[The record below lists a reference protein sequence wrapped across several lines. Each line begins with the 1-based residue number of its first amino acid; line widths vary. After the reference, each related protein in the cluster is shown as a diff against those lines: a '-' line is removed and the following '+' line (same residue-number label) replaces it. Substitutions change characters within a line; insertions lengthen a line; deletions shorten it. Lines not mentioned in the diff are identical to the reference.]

1 MKMEGVTVWAITI
14 ICFLVAEAV
23 KATGKINEWIPII
36 CGALGGALGVVAM
49 HVIPD
54 YPATDI
60 LNAIGIGILS
70 GFAAT
75 GVHQGY
81 HQLTGKHEE

>member
-1 MKMEGVTVWAITI
+1 MEGVTVWAITV

-23 KATGKINEWIPII
+23 KATGRINEWIPII

-60 LNAIGIGILS
+60 LNAIAIGILS

>member
-1 MKMEGVTVWAITI
+1 MEGVTVWAITV

-49 HVIPD
+49 RVIPD

-60 LNAIGIGILS
+60 LNAIAIGILS

>member
-1 MKMEGVTVWAITI
+1 MEGVTVWAITV

-60 LNAIGIGILS
+60 LNAIAIGILS